1 MTDQS
6 ELSATQV
13 EEAVERL
20 AQSIADRHAQTKGLL
35 LVGIADGG
43 VGLAARLSAKL
54 AALLER
60 EISVG
65 VVDVSFHR
73 DDIGSNPIPKAGSPT
88 DLPPTVEGTACVLV
102 DDVLFSGRT
111 IRAALNELFD
121 QGRPE
126 SVELAVLVD
135 RGGRKLPIAPDYVGL
150 ALLASAEQ
158 NVEASVAAAPSS
170 SDHVSVTS
178 P

>member
-6 ELSATQV
+6 ELSATKV

-20 AQSIADRHAQTKGLL
+20 ARGIADRHGQTRDLL

-43 VGLAARLSAKL
+43 MGLTARLSVKL
-54 AALLER
+54 ADLLER
-60 EISVG
+60 EIPVG

-88 DLPPTVEGTACVLV
+88 DLPPTVEGATCILV

-135 RGGRKLPIAPDYVGL
+135 RGRRKLPIAPDYVGL
-150 ALLASAEQ
+150 NLQAAPEQ
-158 NVEASVAAAPSS
+158 SVEASVSATPSS

>member
-20 AQSIADRHAQTKGLL
+20 ARGIAERRGATRRLL

-43 VGLAARLSAKL
+43 VGLADRLSVKL
-54 AALLER
+54 ADLLGR
-60 EISVG
+60 EVPVG
-65 VVDVSFHR
+65 VADVSFHR

-88 DLPPTVEGTACVLV
+88 DLPPTVEGAACILV

-126 SVELAVLVD
+126 RVELAVLVD
-135 RGGRKLPIAPDYVGL
+135 RGGRRLPIAPDYVGL
-150 ALLASAEQ
+150 DLQVAPEQ
-158 NVEASVAAAPSS
+158 NVEASIASTPSET
-170 SDHVSVTS
+170 DHVSVTS